1 MYMYIYIAID
11 RIYNMRAYETD
22 LGLNGTAEKDTALLE
37 LRLTA
42 SFFLLTVVIYIYA
55 YIV

>member
-1 MYMYIYIAID
+1 MP
-11 RIYNMRAYETD
+11 AYETD
-22 LGLNGTAEKDTALLE
+22 LGLNGTAEKNTALLE

-42 SFFLLTVVIYIYA
+42 WFFLLTVVIYIYA